1 MTDKAI
7 SRRFFGAAAAG
18 LAALGIPGATA
29 KPAAPKV
36 IPTGKPFILT
46 TWDFGPGANAV
57 GWPMLASG
65 ASAIDAVEAAI
76 NHVELLGDYW
86 VGAGGVPNEVGET
99 TLDAMMMW
107 GPTHDLG
114 AVGCLKRVK
123 KAISVA
129 RAVMEKTQH
138 SLIVGDDATRFAAR
152 MGFTETSLT
161 SVVSQ
166 QAWDKWAA
174 KGERTNAFDPEP
186 IRTAETLAAHDTV
199 GSIALDAAGN
209 LCVGCS
215 TNGREF
221 KIPGRVGD
229 SPILG
234 AGLYVDNEV
243 GAAGSTGRGE
253 ANLYNLCSYLIV
265 EQMRT
270 GKSPKDAGMEALRR
284 VQKNTVEKRLL
295 NGRGYPNFGLSFY
308 IVNKKGEF
316 AGVSMYPGKFAV
328 CTENGPESRESEALF
343 PGRATE

>member
-99 TLDAMMMW
+99 TLDAMIMW

-186 IRTAETLAAHDTV
+186 IRTAEALAGHDTV

-229 SPILG
+229 SPIAG
-234 AGLYVDNEV
+234 AGAYVDQAV
-243 GAAGSTGRGE
+243 GGAVATGNGDVMMRFLPTYHAVELMRGGMAPQAAAE
-253 ANLYNLCSYLIV
+253 AAIKRI
-265 EQMRT
+265 E
-270 GKSPKDAGMEALRR
+270 DAGYSIGGGIAVIRR
-284 VQKNTVEKRLL
+284 DGVHGGAKTGWEDTQFSYSVQTATGNVKV
-295 NGRGYPNFGLSFY
+295 P
-308 IVNKKGEF
+308 
-316 AGVSMYPGKFAV
+316 VS
-328 CTENGPESRESEALF
+328 
-343 PGRATE
+343 

>member
-152 MGFTETSLT
+152 MGFTETTLT

-186 IRTAETLAAHDTV
+186 IRTAEALAGHDTV

-229 SPILG
+229 SPIAG
-234 AGLYVDNEV
+234 AGAYVDQAV
-243 GAAGSTGRGE
+243 GGAVATGNGDVMMRFLPTYHAVELMRGGMAPQAAAE
-253 ANLYNLCSYLIV
+253 AAIKRI
-265 EQMRT
+265 E
-270 GKSPKDAGMEALRR
+270 DAGYSIGGGIAVIRR
-284 VQKNTVEKRLL
+284 DGVHGGAKTGWEDTQFSYSVQTATGNVKV
-295 NGRGYPNFGLSFY
+295 P
-308 IVNKKGEF
+308 
-316 AGVSMYPGKFAV
+316 VS
-328 CTENGPESRESEALF
+328 
-343 PGRATE
+343 

>member
-1 MTDKAI
+1 MTTNL
-7 SRRFFGAAAAG
+7 SRRAFGAGMAGAAA
-18 LAALGIPGATA
+18 LG
-29 KPAAPKV
+29 AAPAGASPPRARA
-36 IPTGKPFILT
+36 IRTGKPFILT

-57 GWPMLASG
+57 GWPMLAGG

-86 VGAGGVPNEVGET
+86 VGTGGVPNEVGET
-99 TLDAMMMW
+99 TLDAMIMW

-161 SVVSQ
+161 GAASQ

-174 KGERTNAFDPEP
+174 KGAASDAFGPEP
-186 IRTAETLAAHDTV
+186 IGRGDAVAQHDTV
-199 GSIALDAAGN
+199 GSIALDAAGH

-229 SPILG
+229 SPIAG
-234 AGLYVDNEV
+234 AGAYVDQDV
-243 GAAGSTGRGE
+243 GAAVATGNGDVMMRFLPTYHAVELMRGGMAPQAAAE
-253 ANLYNLCSYLIV
+253 AAIA
-265 EQMRT
+265 RI
-270 GKSPKDAGMEALRR
+270 EA
-284 VQKNTVEKRLL
+284 
-295 NGRGYPNFGLSFY
+295 RGYDIGGGIAVIRRDGAHGGAKTGWADNPFSY
-308 IVNKKGEF
+308 SVQT
-316 AGVSMYPGKFAV
+316 AGGNVKVPVG
-328 CTENGPESRESEALF
+328 
-343 PGRATE
+343 

>member
-1 MTDKAI
+1 MSDDKGV
-7 SRRFFGAAAAG
+7 SRRAFAAGAAG
-18 LAALGIPGATA
+18 LAAFGATTTTSA
-29 KPAAPKV
+29 KPAKRGS

-46 TWDFGPGANAV
+46 TWDFGPGANAI

-65 ASAIDAVEAAI
+65 ASALDVVEAAI

-99 TLDAMMMW
+99 TLDAMIMW
-107 GPTHDLG
+107 GPTHDAG

-123 KAISVA
+123 RAISVA
-129 RAVMEKTQH
+129 RKVMEETQH

-174 KGERTNAFDPEP
+174 KGEKTDAFDPEP
-186 IRTAETLAAHDTV
+186 IGKNPDLVGHDTV
-199 GSIALDAAGN
+199 GCIALDAAGN

-229 SPILG
+229 SPIIG
-234 AGLYVDNEV
+234 AGAYCDQAV
-243 GAAGSTGRGE
+243 GAAVATGNGDVMMRFLPTYHVVELMRGGMEPQAAAE
-253 ANLYNLCSYLIV
+253 ATIRRIEDVGYRIDGGIAV
-265 EQMRT
+265 IRRDGAHGGAKT
-270 GKSPKDAGMEALRR
+270 GWKDAPFSYS
-284 VQKNTVEKRLL
+284 VQTA
-295 NGRGYPNFGLSFY
+295 
-308 IVNKKGEF
+308 
-316 AGVSMYPGKFAV
+316 AGNVKVPVA
-328 CTENGPESRESEALF
+328 
-343 PGRATE
+343 

>member
-1 MTDKAI
+1 MGDGSKI
-7 SRRFFGAAAAG
+7 SRRAFGAGAAG
-18 LAALGIPGATA
+18 LAALGATQASA
-29 KPAAPKV
+29 KPAKPRTIA
-36 IPTGKPFILT
+36 TGKPFILT
-46 TWDFGPGANAV
+46 TWEFGPGANAI

-65 ASAIDAVEAAI
+65 ASAIDAVETAI

-99 TLDAMMMW
+99 TLDAMIMW
-107 GPTHDLG
+107 GPTHDAG

-123 KAISVA
+123 RAISVA
-129 RAVMEKTQH
+129 RKVMEETQH

-174 KGERTNAFDPEP
+174 TGAKTNAFDPEP
-186 IRTAETLAAHDTV
+186 IASAEKLVGHDTV

-229 SPILG
+229 SPIIG
-234 AGLYVDNEV
+234 AGAYCDQAV
-243 GAAGSTGRGE
+243 GAAVATGNGDVMMRFLPTYHVVELMRGGMEPQAAAE
-253 ANLYNLCSYLIV
+253 ATIQRIV
-265 EQMRT
+265 
-270 GKSPKDAGMEALRR
+270 DAGYQIDGGIAVIRR
-284 VQKNTVEKRLL
+284 DGAHGGAKTGWADTPFSYSVQTATGNVTV
-295 NGRGYPNFGLSFY
+295 P
-308 IVNKKGEF
+308 
-316 AGVSMYPGKFAV
+316 VS
-328 CTENGPESRESEALF
+328 
-343 PGRATE
+343 

>member
-18 LAALGIPGATA
+18 LAALGITGAAA
-29 KPAAPKV
+29 KPAAPKA

-57 GWPMLASG
+57 GWPMLANG

-99 TLDAMMMW
+99 TLDAMIMW

-174 KGERTNAFDPEP
+174 KGEKTDAFDPEP
-186 IRTAETLAAHDTV
+186 IRKGDKLVGHDTV

-229 SPILG
+229 SPIAG
-234 AGLYVDNEV
+234 AGAYVDQAIGGAVATGNGDVMMRFLPTYHAVELMRGGMTPQAAAEAAIKRIEDAGYSIGGGIAV
-243 GAAGSTGRGE
+243 IRRDGVHGGAKTGWEDTPFSYSVQTAAGNVKT
-253 ANLYNLCSYLIV
+253 
-265 EQMRT
+265 
-270 GKSPKDAGMEALRR
+270 P
-284 VQKNTVEKRLL
+284 
-295 NGRGYPNFGLSFY
+295 
-308 IVNKKGEF
+308 
-316 AGVSMYPGKFAV
+316 VS
-328 CTENGPESRESEALF
+328 
-343 PGRATE
+343 

>member
-1 MTDKAI
+1 MIGDDGKIT
-7 SRRFFGAAAAG
+7 RRAFGASAAG
-18 LAALGIPGATA
+18 LAALGASGATA
-29 KPAAPKV
+29 AGAKT

-57 GWPMLASG
+57 GWPMLAGG
-65 ASAIDAVEAAI
+65 ANALDAVEAAI

-99 TLDAMMMW
+99 TLDAMIMW

-129 RAVMEKTQH
+129 RKVMEETQH
-138 SLIVGDDATRFAAR
+138 SLIVGDDATRFAVR

-174 KGERTNAFDPEP
+174 KGEKTNAFDPEP
-186 IRTAETLAAHDTV
+186 IKTQQKPGQHDTV
-199 GSIALDAAGN
+199 GCIALDAAGN

-229 SPILG
+229 SPIAG
-234 AGLYVDNEV
+234 AGAYVDQEV
-243 GAAGSTGRGE
+243 GAAVATGNGDVMMRFLPTYHVVELMRGGMDPQAAAE
-253 ANLYNLCSYLIV
+253 ATIK
-265 EQMRT
+265 RI
-270 GKSPKDAGMEALRR
+270 EA
-284 VQKNTVEKRLL
+284 
-295 NGRGYPNFGLSFY
+295 RGYRIDGGIAVIRRDGAHGGAKTGWVDTPFSY
-308 IVNKKGEF
+308 SVQTA
-316 AGVSMYPGKFAV
+316 AGNTKVPVK
-328 CTENGPESRESEALF
+328 P
-343 PGRATE
+343 ATRMPA

>member
-229 SPILG
+229 SPIAG
-234 AGLYVDNEV
+234 AGAYVDQAV
-243 GAAGSTGRGE
+243 GGAVATGNGDVMMRFLPTYHAVELMRGGMAPQAAAE
-253 ANLYNLCSYLIV
+253 AAIKRI
-265 EQMRT
+265 E
-270 GKSPKDAGMEALRR
+270 DAGYSIGGGIAVIRR
-284 VQKNTVEKRLL
+284 DGVHGGAKTGWEDTQFSYSVQTATGNVKV
-295 NGRGYPNFGLSFY
+295 P
-308 IVNKKGEF
+308 
-316 AGVSMYPGKFAV
+316 VS
-328 CTENGPESRESEALF
+328 
-343 PGRATE
+343 

>member
-99 TLDAMMMW
+99 TLDAMIMW

-229 SPILG
+229 SPIAG
-234 AGLYVDNEV
+234 AGAYVDQAV
-243 GAAGSTGRGE
+243 GGAVATGNGDVMMRFLPTYHAVELMRGGMAPQAAAE
-253 ANLYNLCSYLIV
+253 AAIKRI
-265 EQMRT
+265 E
-270 GKSPKDAGMEALRR
+270 DAGYSIGGGIAVIRR
-284 VQKNTVEKRLL
+284 DGVHGGAKTGWEDTQFSYSVQTATGNVKV
-295 NGRGYPNFGLSFY
+295 P
-308 IVNKKGEF
+308 
-316 AGVSMYPGKFAV
+316 VS
-328 CTENGPESRESEALF
+328 
-343 PGRATE
+343 

>member
-99 TLDAMMMW
+99 TLDAMIMW

-152 MGFTETSLT
+152 MGFTETTLT

-229 SPILG
+229 SPIAG
-234 AGLYVDNEV
+234 AGAYVDQAV
-243 GAAGSTGRGE
+243 GGAVATGNGDVMMRFLPTYHAVELMRGGMAPQAAAE
-253 ANLYNLCSYLIV
+253 AAIKRI
-265 EQMRT
+265 E
-270 GKSPKDAGMEALRR
+270 DAGYSIGGGIAVIRR
-284 VQKNTVEKRLL
+284 DGVHGGAKTGWEDTQFSYSVQTATGNVKV
-295 NGRGYPNFGLSFY
+295 P
-308 IVNKKGEF
+308 
-316 AGVSMYPGKFAV
+316 VS
-328 CTENGPESRESEALF
+328 
-343 PGRATE
+343 

>member
-229 SPILG
+229 SPIAG
-234 AGLYVDNEV
+234 AGAYVDQAV
-243 GAAGSTGRGE
+243 GGAVATGNGDVMMRFLPTYHAVELMLGGMAPQAAAE
-253 ANLYNLCSYLIV
+253 AAIKRV
-265 EQMRT
+265 E
-270 GKSPKDAGMEALRR
+270 DAGYSIGGGIAVIRR
-284 VQKNTVEKRLL
+284 DGVHGGAKTTGWEDTQFSYSVQTATGNVKV
-295 NGRGYPNFGLSFY
+295 P
-308 IVNKKGEF
+308 
-316 AGVSMYPGKFAV
+316 VS
-328 CTENGPESRESEALF
+328 
-343 PGRATE
+343 

>member
-1 MTDKAI
+1 MATDNMGI
-7 SRRFFGAAAAG
+7 SRRAFGAGAAG
-18 LAALGIPGATA
+18 LAAVGASQASA
-29 KPAAPKV
+29 KPAKPKA

-46 TWDFGPGANAV
+46 TWDFGPGANAI
-57 GWPMLASG
+57 GWPMLAGG
-65 ASAIDAVEAAI
+65 ASALDVVEAAI

-99 TLDAMMMW
+99 TLDAMIMW
-107 GPTHDLG
+107 GPTHDAG

-129 RAVMEKTQH
+129 RKVMEQTQH

-174 KGERTNAFDPEP
+174 KSQKSDAFNPEP
-186 IRTAETLAAHDTV
+186 IGKPDKLAGHDTV

-229 SPILG
+229 SPIIG
-234 AGLYVDNEV
+234 AGAYVDQAV
-243 GAAGSTGRGE
+243 GAAVATGNGDVMMRFLPTYHAVELMRGGMAPQSAAE
-253 ANLYNLCSYLIV
+253 AAIQRIV
-265 EQMRT
+265 
-270 GKSPKDAGMEALRR
+270 DAGYEISGGIAVIRR
-284 VQKNTVEKRLL
+284 DGMHGGAQTAWEKAGFSYSVHTARGNTKTPV
-295 NGRGYPNFGLSFY
+295 P
-308 IVNKKGEF
+308 
-316 AGVSMYPGKFAV
+316 
-328 CTENGPESRESEALF
+328 
-343 PGRATE
+343 

>member
-1 MTDKAI
+1 MAIDDMGI
-7 SRRFFGAAAAG
+7 SRRAFGAGAAG
-18 LAALGIPGATA
+18 LATLGAAQASA
-29 KPAAPKV
+29 KPAKPKA

-46 TWDFGPGANAV
+46 TWDFGPGANAI
-57 GWPMLASG
+57 GWPMLAG
-65 ASAIDAVEAAI
+65 GGSALEVVEAAI

-99 TLDAMMMW
+99 TLDAMIMW
-107 GPTHDLG
+107 GPTHDAG

-129 RAVMEKTQH
+129 RKVMEDTQH

-152 MGFTETSLT
+152 MGFAETSLT

-174 KGERTNAFDPEP
+174 KGEKTNAFDPEP
-186 IRTAETLAAHDTV
+186 IGKDPKLVGHDTV

-229 SPILG
+229 SPIIG
-234 AGLYVDNEV
+234 AGAYVDQAV
-243 GAAGSTGRGE
+243 GAAVATGNGDVMMRFLPTYHAVELMRGGMAPQAAAE
-253 ANLYNLCSYLIV
+253 ATLKRI
-265 EQMRT
+265 T
-270 GKSPKDAGMEALRR
+270 DAGYRIDGGIAVIRR
-284 VQKNTVEKRLL
+284 DGMHGGAKTGWADTPFSYSVQTA
-295 NGRGYPNFGLSFY
+295 
-308 IVNKKGEF
+308 
-316 AGVSMYPGKFAV
+316 AGNVKVPVA
-328 CTENGPESRESEALF
+328 
-343 PGRATE
+343 

>member
-1 MTDKAI
+1 MNDKGGI
-7 SRRFFGAAAAG
+7 SRRAFGAGAAG
-18 LAALGIPGATA
+18 LAALGAAEASARPA
-29 KPAAPKV
+29 KPKT
-36 IPTGKPFILT
+36 IPAGKPFILT

-57 GWPMLASG
+57 GWPMLAAG
-65 ASAIDAVEAAI
+65 ASALDVVEKAI

-99 TLDAMMMW
+99 TLDAMIMW
-107 GPTHDLG
+107 GPTHDAG

-123 KAISVA
+123 RAISVA
-129 RAVMEKTQH
+129 RKVMEETQH

-152 MGFTETSLT
+152 MGFAETSLT

-186 IRTAETLAAHDTV
+186 IGKKGGPVSHDTV

-229 SPILG
+229 SPIIG
-234 AGLYVDNEV
+234 AGAYCDQAV
-243 GAAGSTGRGE
+243 GAAVATGNGDVMMRFLPTYHVVELMRGGMEPQAAAE
-253 ANLYNLCSYLIV
+253 ATIRRI
-265 EQMRT
+265 E
-270 GKSPKDAGMEALRR
+270 DAGYRIDGGIAVIRR
-284 VQKNTVEKRLL
+284 DGAHGGAKTGWKDTPFSYSVQTATGNVKI
-295 NGRGYPNFGLSFY
+295 P
-308 IVNKKGEF
+308 
-316 AGVSMYPGKFAV
+316 VS
-328 CTENGPESRESEALF
+328 
-343 PGRATE
+343 

>member
-99 TLDAMMMW
+99 TLDAMIMW

-152 MGFTETSLT
+152 MGFTETTLT

-186 IRTAETLAAHDTV
+186 IRTAEALAGHDTV

-229 SPILG
+229 SPIAG
-234 AGLYVDNEV
+234 AGAYVDQAV
-243 GAAGSTGRGE
+243 GGAVATGNGDVMMRFLPTYHAVELMRGGMAPQAAAE
-253 ANLYNLCSYLIV
+253 AAIKRI
-265 EQMRT
+265 E
-270 GKSPKDAGMEALRR
+270 DAGYSIGGGIAVIRR
-284 VQKNTVEKRLL
+284 DGVHGGAKTGWEDTQFSYSVQTATGNVKV
-295 NGRGYPNFGLSFY
+295 P
-308 IVNKKGEF
+308 
-316 AGVSMYPGKFAV
+316 VS
-328 CTENGPESRESEALF
+328 
-343 PGRATE
+343 